1 MPLDNIK
8 CETSMLTGE
17 EVKFLTNVII
27 KDRRINEWLTMVEKE
42 MRMTLARLLAN
53 AVSEVGQFKST
64 NIDQTKYMEWV
75 DKYQVCNRYLIST
88 CE

>member
-1 MPLDNIK
+1 MFTFTLS
-8 CETSMLTGE
+8 CEIVGE

-42 MRMTLARLLAN
+42 MRMTLARLLAS

-64 NIDQTKYMEWV
+64 SIDQAKYMEWV
-75 DKYQVCNRYLIST
+75 DKYQVIA
-88 CE
+88 

>member
-1 MPLDNIK
+1 MNNI
-8 CETSMLTGE
+8 
-17 EVKFLTNVII
+17 VV

-64 NIDQTKYMEWV
+64 SIDQAKYMEWV
-75 DKYQVCNRYLIST
+75 DRYQVRVLGK
-88 CE
+88 